1 MQVTNAI
8 KKLNKSGF
16 VVSNAGNRY
25 SAKKSGFKD
34 IIEFIAQD
42 QSVLFVNL
50 RSEND
55 HSDSMNDYHAG
66 VLCNNLTQALQL
78 AR

>member
-16 VVSNAGNRY
+16 VVNSTGNRY
-25 SAKKSGFKD
+25 SAKKSGMKD
-34 IIEFIAQD
+34 VIEFITQD
-42 QSVLFVNL
+42 QSVLFINL
-50 RSEND
+50 RSETD

-66 VLCNNLTQALQL
+66 VLCDNLTQALQL